1 MLELNRW
8 VNMTEQELCEG
19 KQSSRDLTPSHKTFV
34 YRHVMLT
41 TAGCLIAENCLQ
53 SQSYLKCQDDF
64 RSTFLEYQVP
74 DKSTVFRSMAHFR
87 ETGSLGD

>member
-8 VNMTEQELCEG
+8 VNITEQELCEG
-19 KQSSRDLTPSHKTFV
+19 KQNSCGLTPSHKTFV
-34 YRHVMLT
+34 YPHVKLT
-41 TAGCLIAENCLQ
+41 TAALLIAENCLQ
-53 SQSYLKCQDDF
+53 SQSYLKFQDGF

-87 ETGSLGD
+87 ETGSVGD